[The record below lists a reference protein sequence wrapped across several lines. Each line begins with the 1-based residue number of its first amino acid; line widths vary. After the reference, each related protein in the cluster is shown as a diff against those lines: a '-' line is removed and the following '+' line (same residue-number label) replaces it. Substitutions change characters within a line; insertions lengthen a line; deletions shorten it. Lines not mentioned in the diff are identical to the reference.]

1 MSSKFL
7 TGVVIFLIAFG
18 SSTAVTGII
27 SALALRLRW
36 ISQPA
41 PNRLRVAP
49 TPIWGGIAIWISLL
63 LAAAVRGMLTDR
75 TSVILLSAA
84 TGAFILGLADDLW
97 RLRPKW
103 KLFGQLTLSFAF
115 LSFAPSIVLTG
126 VRPLD
131 LLISLLWLVG
141 ISNAFNLLDN
151 INGLCAGTAVLVA
164 GFQSVLFFFR
174 GDIPLALLCLAFVGA
189 TLGFLLYN
197 FPVGRIFMG
206 DSGSQFIGFCLA
218 AITLSGIHFSTRNQ
232 FGSLLFPLMLMVVPI
247 CDTTLV
253 TLTRGIRRRPISVG
267 GTDHLSHR
275 LVAYGFSER
284 GAVLTLWTLS
294 FLGGLV
300 ALLTAVYG
308 VSHLITT
315 ITLLSVSIAVL
326 GAYLTRYELY
336 SHSDV
341 SPRAHPLRFPMW
353 LGVSTGILFDVVL
366 IVAAYYT
373 AYLLRFDGS
382 FKSAEIRLFFS
393 SVVELLVI
401 KLVVFL
407 VLGSYR
413 RWWQYFGLKDAFRIG
428 WASVLAS
435 LVAIAYFSIGY
446 RFNGFSRVVFILDFL
461 VFTLLALAFRFSFR
475 LFDTFAPGNHK
486 TNVLIYGANDEGES
500 ALHLVTKRYSLRVIG
515 FLDGDEAKKNILI
528 HSVPVVG
535 GLQDLEK
542 LVNRW
547 NVQAVLL
554 TPSATVEL
562 QNRLQS
568 VCQGLGIGLKRLHL
582 ELEDLEKAADSSA
595 VIELLPKEPVFANVG
610 SKSSSEL
617 SVLGD

>member
-1 MSSKFL
+1 MS
-7 TGVVIFLIAFG
+7 VVIFLIAFG
-18 SSTAVTGII
+18 SSTTVTGII
-27 SALALRLRW
+27 RALALRLRW

-49 TPIWGGIAIWISLL
+49 TPVGGGIAIWVSFL
-63 LAAAVRGMLTDR
+63 LAVAIRGMLVDR
-75 TSVILLSAA
+75 TVVILLSAA
-84 TGAFILGLADDLW
+84 TGAFVLGLADDLW

-103 KLFGQLTLSFAF
+103 KLLGQLALSLAF
-115 LSFAPSIVLTG
+115 LALAPSVVLTG

-151 INGLCAGTAVLVA
+151 INGLCAGTAALVA
-164 GFQSVLFFFR
+164 GFQAVLFLFR
-174 GDIPLALLCLAFVGA
+174 GDIPLGLLCIAFVGA

-197 FPVGRIFMG
+197 FPAGRIFMG
-206 DSGSQFIGFCLA
+206 DSGSQFIGFGLA
-218 AITLSGIHFSTRNQ
+218 AVTLSGLHFSTKNQ

-253 TLTRGIRRRPISVG
+253 TLTRRIRRRPISIG

-300 ALLTAVYG
+300 ALLTAIYG
-308 VSHLITT
+308 VSHFITT
-315 ITLLSVSIAVL
+315 VTLLSVSIAVL

-336 SHSDV
+336 SHADGSQKTRPV
-341 SPRAHPLRFPMW
+341 RVPMW
-353 LGVSTGILFDVVL
+353 LGVSMGILFDVIL

-382 FKSAEIRLFFS
+382 FKSSEMRLFFS
-393 SVVELLVI
+393 SVMELMFI
-401 KLVVFL
+401 KLGVFL

-413 RWWQYFGLKDAFRIG
+413 RWWQYFGLRDAFRLG

-435 LVAIAYFSIGY
+435 VVAIAYFSIGY
-446 RFNGFSRVVFILDFL
+446 RFNGFSRIVFVLDFL
-461 VFTLLALAFRFSFR
+461 VFTLLALTFRFSFR
-475 LFDTFAPGNHK
+475 LFDSFAPRNHK
-486 TNVLIYGANDEGES
+486 TNVFIYGADDEGES
-500 ALHLVTKRYSLRVIG
+500 ALHLVTKRYPLRVIG

-528 HSVPVVG
+528 HSVPVLG

-542 LVNRW
+542 LASRW
-547 NVQAVLL
+547 PVQAVLL
-554 TPSATVEL
+554 TPSATPEL
-562 QNRLQS
+562 QNHLLCI
-568 VCQGLGIGLKRLHL
+568 CQELGIGLKRLHL
-582 ELEDLEKAADSSA
+582 ELKDLEKTTDSSVA
-595 VIELLPKEPVFANVG
+595 ESMPKEPVLVNAG
-610 SKSSSEL
+610 TASSSRV

>member
-1 MSSKFL
+1 MD
-7 TGVVIFLIAFG
+7 VAIFLVAFG
-18 SSTAVTGII
+18 ASTTVTGII
-27 SALALRLRW
+27 RALALRLRW

-63 LAAAVRGMLTDR
+63 SAAAIRGTLIDR
-75 TSVILLSAA
+75 TVVILLSAA
-84 TGAFILGLADDLW
+84 TGAFVLGLADDLW
-97 RLRPKW
+97 SLRPKW
-103 KLFGQLTLSFAF
+103 KLLGQLTLSLAYLTFV
-115 LSFAPSIVLTG
+115 PSVALTG

-151 INGLCAGTAVLVA
+151 MNGLCAGTAVLVA

-174 GDIPLALLCLAFVGA
+174 GDIPLALLCLALVGA

-197 FPVGRIFMG
+197 FPAGRIFMG
-206 DSGSQFIGFCLA
+206 DSGSQFLGFGLA
-218 AITLSGIHFSTRNQ
+218 AVTLSGLHFSTKNQ
-232 FGSLLFPLMLMVVPI
+232 LGSLLFPLMLMVVPI

-253 TLTRGIRRRPISVG
+253 TLTRRIRRRPISVG

-284 GAVLTLWTLS
+284 GAVITLWTLS

-308 VSHLITT
+308 VSHFITT
-315 ITLLSVSIAVL
+315 VTLLSVSIAVL

-336 SHSDV
+336 SHADGSQ
-341 SPRAHPLRFPMW
+341 RTLPLRFPMW
-353 LGVSTGILFDVVL
+353 LGVSMGILFDVIL

-382 FKSAEIRLFFS
+382 FKSAEMRLFFS
-393 SVVELLVI
+393 SMMELLFI
-401 KLVVFL
+401 KLCVFL

-413 RWWQYFGLKDAFRIG
+413 RWWQYFGLRDAFRLG

-435 LVAIAYFSIGY
+435 LGAIAYFSIGY

-461 VFTLLALAFRFSFR
+461 VFTLLALTFRFSFR
-475 LFDTFAPGNHK
+475 LFDSFAPGNHK
-486 TNVLIYGANDEGES
+486 TNVLIYGADDEGES

-515 FLDGDEAKKNILI
+515 FLDGDQAKKNILI
-528 HSVPVVG
+528 HSVPVLG
-535 GLQDLEK
+535 GLQDLRR

-554 TPSATVEL
+554 TPSATVDL
-562 QNRLQS
+562 QNHLQS
-568 VCQGLGIGLKRLHL
+568 KCQGLGIGLKRLHL

-595 VIELLPKEPVFANVG
+595 VMELVSKEPVLANAG
-610 SKSSSEL
+610 SESSSRL
-617 SVLGD
+617 HALGD

>member
-1 MSSKFL
+1 M
-7 TGVVIFLIAFG
+7 GVVPFLFALGLSAI
-18 SSTAVTGII
+18 VTGLIRV
-27 SALALRLRW
+27 LALRLRW
-36 ISQPA
+36 IPQPS

-49 TPIWGGIAIWISLL
+49 TPVWGGVAIWISLL
-63 LAAAVRGMLTDR
+63 SAAVIRGTFIGP
-75 TSVILLSAA
+75 TIVILLSTA
-84 TGAFILGLADDLW
+84 TGAFVLGLADDLW
-97 RLRPKW
+97 KLRPKW
-103 KLFGQLTLSFAF
+103 KLLGQITLSLTFLTL
-115 LSFAPSIVLTG
+115 APSITVTG
-126 VRPLD
+126 LKALD
-131 LLISLLWLVG
+131 LFIAFLWLVG
-141 ISNAFNLLDN
+141 ITNAFNLLDN

-164 GFQSVLFFFR
+164 GFQSALFFFK
-174 GDIPLALLCLAFVGA
+174 GDLPLALLCLAFVGA

-197 FPVGRIFMG
+197 FPAGRIFMG
-206 DSGSQFIGFCLA
+206 DSGSQFIGFSLA
-218 AITLSGIHFSTRNQ
+218 AVTLLGLNYSTKNQ

-294 FLGGLV
+294 FLGGSV
-300 ALLTAVYG
+300 AFLTAVYG
-308 VSHLITT
+308 VSHFITT
-315 ITLLSVSIAVL
+315 VTLLSVSIAVL

-336 SHSDV
+336 SHSSV
-341 SPRAHPLRFPMW
+341 SPKALPLRFPMW
-353 LGVSTGILFDVVL
+353 LGVSMGILFDLIL

-373 AYLLRFDGS
+373 AYLLRFDGG
-382 FKSAEIRLFFS
+382 FKSAEIHLFFS

-401 KLVVFL
+401 KLGVFL

-446 RFNGFSRVVFILDFL
+446 RFNGFSRVVFVLDFL
-461 VFTLLALAFRFSFR
+461 VFTLLALTFRFSFR
-475 LFDTFAPGNHK
+475 LFDSFAPGNHK
-486 TNVLIYGANDEGES
+486 TNVLIYGADDEGES
-500 ALHLVTKRYSLRVIG
+500 ALHLVTRRYSLRVIG
-515 FLDGDEAKKNILI
+515 FLDGDAAKKNILI
-528 HSVPVVG
+528 HSVPVLG

-554 TPSATVEL
+554 TPSATVDL
-562 QNRLQS
+562 QDHLQS
-568 VCQGLGIGLKRLHL
+568 MCQGLGIGLKRLHL

-595 VIELLPKEPVFANVG
+595 VIELLPKEPVLANARAD
-610 SKSSSEL
+610 SSSQL
-617 SVLGD
+617 PVLGD